1 MQVVSV
7 REVVHLATVSLAEE
21 MLVSRT
27 AFRRLIGSAA
37 VATLAAGGAVAMSA
51 TGASAATM
59 PGSAAATTVSAQCQ
73 TDMSDLV
80 GLAMN
85 MQVNVQDN
93 DINELGLNSQASLEF
108 NSSVDCSSFVSQ
120 ADDNNLF
127 TATVDLPAAN
137 GEIANGASTDVAQG
151 IQRLQQAITL
161 TEGVQ
166 SDLGLPV
173 GGSVPQAT
181 PPNPDIPQA
190 CMTALDVWAGDVN
203 NMLTADENKDVP
215 TMQNNLTAVEEFS
228 APADCAPVT
237 TSDQQTQL
245 TTALNDMKTAVQLAT
260 TTTTGKG
267 KNTVT
272 TGGDF
277 TDAATDLS
285 NAKTIIFNTET
296 AIGFFVGI

>member
-1 MQVVSV
+1 M
-7 REVVHLATVSLAEE
+7 
-21 MLVSRT
+21 SRT

-51 TGASAATM
+51 TGASAATTS
-59 PGSAAATTVSAQCQ
+59 GSAATTTVSAQCQ

-80 GLAMN
+80 GLAKN
-85 MQVNVQDN
+85 MQVNVQAN

-108 NSSVDCSSFVSQ
+108 NSSADCSSFVSQ

-127 TATVDLPAAN
+127 TATEDLPAAN
-137 GEIANGASTDVAQG
+137 AEIANGDATDVAQG
-151 IQRLQQAITL
+151 TQRLQQAITL

-190 CMTALDVWAGDVN
+190 CVTALDVWSGDVN
-203 NMLTADENKDVP
+203 NMLTADENKDVT
-215 TMQNNLTAVEEFS
+215 TMQNNLTAVEGF
-228 APADCAPVT
+228 PAQTDCAPVT
-237 TSDQQTQL
+237 TAAQQSQL
-245 TTALNDMKTAVQLAT
+245 STALTDFQNSVTLAE
-260 TTTTGKG
+260 GQ
-267 KNTVT
+267 
-272 TGGDF
+272 DF
-277 TDAATDLS
+277 ADAATDLS
-285 NAKTIIFNTET
+285 NAKSIVFNTET